1 MDDYKVK
8 QLAPNHAD
16 HISYYNDKFLLPM
29 YEHELVVAQPKYD
42 GERMLIHINNGEVYC
57 TSRRFSK
64 KTNRYM
70 ENQDKL
76 PILQEKLKDVKL
88 NYTVLD
94 CECYAKDWSTIVGIL
109 HSLPE
114 RAIELQKQDTARFAI
129 FDCLFYDGEDLR
141 DKPYM
146 TRLMYAKKVVDMI
159 NYEPL
164 HFVKFMNED
173 NMPDEVENFR
183 AITSNE
189 DWQKCM
195 QNAVDIGFE
204 GIVIKS
210 LQKKY
215 YDKGA
220 VLKCKKFE
228 TVDTVVI
235 GYQQGRGKYEG
246 TIGALEIGYYN
257 PEDKTFTKIS
267 NVNCSTDEERNFWRD
282 NWSALKNSVIEVKCQ
297 EITDKSLRHPIYI
310 RRRADKDYTMCTKDT
325 IFKE

>member
-1 MDDYKVK
+1 MEVK

-29 YEHELVVAQPKYD
+29 YKDEVVVAQPKYD
-42 GERMLIHINNGEVYC
+42 GERMLIHINNGEVAC

-64 KTNRYM
+64 KTGQYM

-76 PILQEKLKDVKL
+76 PILQEQVKNL
-88 NYTVLD
+88 SLGYTVLD

-114 RAIELQKQDTARFAI
+114 RAVELQKQDTARFAV
-129 FDCLFYDGEDLR
+129 FDCLFYNGKDLR
-141 DKPYM
+141 DEPYFV
-146 TRLMYAKKVVDMI
+146 RLRYAKKVVTLID
-159 NYEPL
+159 YEPL
-164 HFVKFMNED
+164 HFVKFMNSD
-173 NMPDEVENFR
+173 NLPDDIQNFR
-183 AITSNE
+183 TIESNE

-228 TVDTVVI
+228 TVDCVI
-235 GYQQGRGKYEG
+235 CGYQDGRGKYEG
-246 TIGALEIGYYN
+246 SVGALEIGYWDESTN
-257 PEDKTFTKIS
+257 TVVKIS
-267 NVNCSTDEERNFWRD
+267 NVNCGTDEEREMINNCR
-282 NWSALKNSVIEVKCQ
+282 LKYLYSVVEIKCQ
-297 EITDKSLRHPIYI
+297 EITEKSLRHPVFV
-310 RRRADKDYTMCTKDT
+310 RFREDKDYKMCTRNT
-325 IFKE
+325 IFKEE

>member
-1 MDDYKVK
+1 MEVK

-29 YEHELVVAQPKYD
+29 YKDEIVVAQPKYD
-42 GERMLIHINNGEVYC
+42 GERMLIHINNGEVAC

-64 KTNRYM
+64 KTGQYM

-76 PILQEKLKDVKL
+76 PILQEQVKNL
-88 NYTVLD
+88 SLGYTVLD

-114 RAIELQKQDTARFAI
+114 RAVELQKQDTAKFAV
-129 FDCLFYDGEDLR
+129 FDCLFYNGKDLR
-141 DKPYM
+141 DEPYVV
-146 TRLMYAKKVVDMI
+146 RLRYAKRVVTLID
-159 NYEPL
+159 YEPL
-164 HFVKFMNED
+164 HFVKFMNSD
-173 NMPDEVENFR
+173 NLPDDIQNFR
-183 AITSNE
+183 TIESNE

-228 TVDTVVI
+228 TVDCVI
-235 GYQQGRGKYEG
+235 CGYQNGRGKYEG
-246 TIGALEIGYYN
+246 SVGALEIGYWDESTN
-257 PEDKTFTKIS
+257 SVVKIS
-267 NVNCSTDEERNFWRD
+267 NVNCGTDEEREMINNCR
-282 NWSALKNSVIEVKCQ
+282 LKYLYSVVEIKCQ
-297 EITDKSLRHPIYI
+297 EITEKSLRHPVFV
-310 RRRADKDYTMCTKDT
+310 RFREDKDYKMCTRNT
-325 IFKE
+325 IFKEE